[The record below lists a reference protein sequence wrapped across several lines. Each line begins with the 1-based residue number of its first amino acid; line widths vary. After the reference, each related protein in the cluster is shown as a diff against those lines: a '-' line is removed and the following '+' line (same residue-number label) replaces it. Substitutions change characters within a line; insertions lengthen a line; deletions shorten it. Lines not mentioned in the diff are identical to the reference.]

1 MSFIDTFSHVDY
13 NAGMRGSNQGGKQP
27 GAGRSA
33 GSTERNRIAL
43 RALDPVERPKQDENR
58 VTQRLRAVAALSA
71 RGQSTRKIAEVLGVS
86 STLISH
92 LCAKP
97 EYPALF
103 REELDRAVGNPIAT
117 FAPMIPAATQAYE
130 QGLAGE
136 DAIPVAKDV
145 FDRVYGKPL
154 VRQQVD
160 SRQRMEI
167 VFIDATPLGGGSAT
181 GAEGLRMDGVP
192 PVAKIEPLALDITH
206 PNRVIDDDD

>member
-1 MSFIDTFSHVDY
+1 
-13 NAGMRGSNQGGKQP
+13 MRGSNQGGKQP

-43 RALDPVERPKQDENR
+43 QALAPVERQKQVENR

-71 RGQSTRKIAEVLGVS
+71 RGQSTRKIAAVLGVS
-86 STLISH
+86 STLVSH

-103 REELDRAVGNPIAT
+103 REELDRAVGSPIAT
-117 FAPMIPAATQAYE
+117 FAPMIPAATHAYE
-130 QGLAGE
+130 QGLAGME
-136 DAIPVAKDV
+136 PIPIAKDV

-167 VFIDATPLGGGSAT
+167 VFIDATPGGLGGGSAT
-181 GAEGLRMDGVP
+181 GAEGQRMEGVP
-192 PVAKIEPLALDITH
+192 PVVKIEPLALDITH
-206 PNRVIDDDD
+206 PNRVIDDDE

>member
-1 MSFIDTFSHVDY
+1 
-13 NAGMRGSNQGGKQP
+13 MRGSNQGGKQP

-43 RALDPVERPKQDENR
+43 RSLDPVERPKQEENR
-58 VTQRLRAVAALSA
+58 VIQRLRAVAALSA
-71 RGQSTRKIAEVLGVS
+71 RGQSSKAIAKVLGVS

-103 REELDRAVGNPIAT
+103 REELDRLVGNPMAT
-117 FAPMIPAATQAYE
+117 FAPMIPAATTAYE
-130 QGLAGE
+130 QGLEG
-136 DAIPVAKDV
+136 DKPIDVAKDV

-167 VFIDATPLGGGSAT
+167 VFIDATPGGLGGGSAT
-181 GAEGLRMDGVP
+181 GAEGLRTDGVP
-192 PVAKIEPLALDITH
+192 PVVKIEPLAIDITH
-206 PNRVIDDDD
+206 PNRVIDDDG